1 MEGGSMKTPIVL
13 GVANTKG
20 GSSKSTTAINIGT
33 ISVANKLKTAILDMD
48 TSQLTVMN
56 WKDRRNGATEG
67 PHVEAVTADK
77 LEKRLADLKAK
88 GFDLII
94 LDLPGR
100 DSPLLSAGVTAAD
113 FSIIP
118 VRPTTVDVEA
128 SFNIVTRLV
137 RSGKP
142 YAFLISAAPPNQ
154 NKARALKVAAVLQE
168 AGHPVIPTIIVH
180 RLDVS
185 DAITDGLGVNE
196 AKPSSEAA
204 QEFLELFRWIKGNV
218 K

>member
-1 MEGGSMKTPIVL
+1 MKTKII
-13 GVANTKG
+13 AMAQTKG
-20 GSSKSTTAINIGT
+20 GSGKSCTAINVGT
-33 ISVANKLKTAILDMD
+33 LAEANKIKTAILDMD
-48 TSQLTVMN
+48 TSQLTAMK
-56 WKDRRNGATEG
+56 WRERRNGAAG

-77 LEKRLADLKAK
+77 LEKRIADLKAK
-88 GFDLII
+88 GFELII

-100 DSPLLSAGVTAAD
+100 DSPMMSAGVTASD
-113 FSIIP
+113 FAIVP

-154 NKARALKVAAVLQE
+154 NKARAQKVSTVLQE

-185 DAITDGLGVNE
+185 DAITEGLGVNE
-196 AKPSSEAA
+196 SAPSSDAA
-204 QEFLELFRWIKGNV
+204 KEFLELFRWIRGNV